1 MTIRRPAALSNSE
14 SKDERNMSEETQS
27 TADETFSEWSRETFD
42 AGVREIIE
50 LGVLGGAVVEARPS
64 WALPDS
70 IVIGQIRETN
80 VPTGFTWL
88 ICGDLPTDHVGSAV
102 ATTPR
107 DAARHFSLKWQLD
120 AARNIEPALA
130 ETLIAKAEALYELV
144 EDESLW
150 EELA

>member
-1 MTIRRPAALSNSE
+1 
-14 SKDERNMSEETQS
+14 
-27 TADETFSEWSRETFD
+27 
-42 AGVREIIE
+42 
-50 LGVLGGAVVEARPS
+50 
-64 WALPDS
+64 
-70 IVIGQIRETN
+70 
-80 VPTGFTWL
+80 
-88 ICGDLPTDHVGSAV
+88 VGSAV
-102 ATTPR
+102 ATPPR